1 MASPVSLVAAG
12 LVMVT
17 PLWWRLVFDWLDRQS
32 SDAHRVVLLDP
43 DRSHIGIDVHS
54 EDGPYGI
61 EKQSG
66 FGRFRNG
73 VGV

>member
-1 MASPVSLVAAG
+1 M
-12 LVMVT
+12 
-17 PLWWRLVFDWLDRQS
+17 FDWLDRQS
-32 SDAHRVVLLDP
+32 SDDHRVVLLDP

-73 VGV
+73 AGV